1 MKTLF
6 NFSLLFLSFSTIAAK
21 PELVLRYSDNDAWRL
36 PAGQFCFNNTPVSY
50 LGDIYLRCGD
60 GEVEKLFKIS
70 NSQVSAVFQ
79 SENGYKISDPI
90 LAPEG
95 LIWSEY
101 AEGGTRGIYRLHQQ
115 QVQKINYKP
124 QGMIDGLAQVGE
136 DKYIFRWR
144 NFDGDQF
151 VTSWK
156 NIGEQWNDHPERAF
170 AFTPFATQGQLA
182 YKIRLNTLDEKSPD
196 LLYWW
201 KDLHSAPLV
210 LSDKDADAT
219 SVWQSFRNTV
229 ALSGSSMIF
238 MGRLKDGSDAL
249 AMMNLE
255 GKVEILAQ
263 TGMEGPK
270 ELDYFSPSI
279 NKKQMIIFRGVTQDG
294 ARALFL
300 WRYGR
305 LTTIL
310 RQGDVVHTDK
320 GIARIDYSNPTAIFM
335 SAPYIDESKVLVQ
348 TALVDIDDPKTLIGV
363 GLIQINLD
371 PDVIARK

>member
-6 NFSLLFLSFSTIAAK
+6 NFSLLFLSFSTLAAK

-124 QGMIDGLAQVGE
+124 QGMIDGLAQVAE

-320 GIARIDYSNPTAIFM
+320 GIARIDYSNPNAIFM
-335 SAPYIDESKVLVQ
+335 SAPYIDESRVLIQ